1 MSIATTILQQLGG
14 NRFIAMT
21 GASNI
26 GCLNDK
32 LSMKLPKNNN
42 GANYMT
48 IELTPL
54 DVYHLKFLKSS
65 PAGFRAGEWR
75 RKNRGGLRNGRRLCR
90 GFTENIHQS
99 HRHGHAPLNQEQ
111 PLQED

>member
-26 GCLNDK
+26 GCLNDE
-32 LSMKLPKNNN
+32 LSMKLPKNSS
-42 GANYMT
+42 GANYLT
-48 IELTPL
+48 IELTSL

-65 PAGFRAGEWR
+65 PAGFRAGKWHDKKIVVISETDGAYAENLQ
-75 RKNRGGLRNGRRLCR
+75 KI
-90 GFTENIHQS
+90 FTEVTGMDTH
-99 HRHGHAPLNQEQ
+99 L
-111 PLQED
+111 